1 MHSISGLRAFLG
13 FAILS
18 LIFFNSSLAIG
29 KEAELVYQ
37 QTNIE
42 ISNGKMTESHFYEIR
57 VNKREG
63 DKYAEIS
70 IGFQKKNKVYDIEA
84 AIFDRNGIEIRKLR
98 KSDITE
104 KSANSDVSFYTD
116 SYVKEFSMRHNEYP
130 YTLKYSYKLQ
140 CEQFWYIEDWLPILD
155 YEIPTTRAVLHITT
169 PKNYRISY
177 HATNVNKCKI
187 DSTAEQKFY
196 TWEASFNAAFKSEK
210 FSPPLSMFVPE
221 VDVEPEHFFY
231 EEEGFTRNWV
241 DIGNWDQQLIK
252 GLCDLTE
259 SEKLKVKDQVKD
271 IKDTLN
277 QIRQLFHYLQDVTP
291 YINVSIKTG
300 GHKPYPA
307 SYVAINKYGDCKA
320 LANYF
325 LACLQEINV
334 KAYYTLI
341 HAGDVINKTETDF
354 PSQQFNHVI
363 LFVPL
368 ASDTLWLDCTSDM
381 AFGYLGT
388 FTQNRLALVT
398 EPDRS
403 RFNLTPALTLKDV
416 LEQKII
422 KANLTP
428 GGDVKTDV
436 KCIYRGKKYE
446 TLFYLHSNIKDA
458 RKQEYLNKYFVE
470 NGFELDTFSLAL
482 PNRDS
487 TFMNLNYRASS
498 NQQLKVYGKE
508 TLLKIG
514 ELEVP
519 NIELPKARTLPVQ
532 VNYPI
537 YSVDTL
543 EYTVTNNY
551 KILSIP
557 ANISVITKYGEYKT
571 EFRND
576 NGKVKIY
583 KSLKIFAGNYPLE
596 EYGHFNSFINQVREN
611 ENSTYITLI
620 TL

>member
-1 MHSISGLRAFLG
+1 MHSNTGLR
-13 FAILS
+13 IYLS
-18 LIFFNSSLAIG
+18 FVIFFLFFIYSSLASG

-42 ISNGKMTESHFYEIR
+42 ISNGKMTETHFFEIR
-57 VNKREG
+57 INKREG

-70 IGFQKKNKVYDIEA
+70 IGFKKKNKVYDIEA
-84 AIFDRNGIEIRKLR
+84 AIFDKNGIEIRKLR
-98 KSDITE
+98 KNDIIE
-104 KSANSDVSFYTD
+104 KSASSDVSFYTD

-140 CEQFWYIEDWLPILD
+140 SDQFLFIENWSPVLD
-155 YEIPTTRAVLHITT
+155 FEIPTVKASLHITT
-169 PKNYRISY
+169 PKNYRLSY
-177 HATNVNKCKI
+177 HESNVNNRKI
-187 DSTAEQKFY
+187 DSTVEQKFY
-196 TWEASFNAAFKSEK
+196 SWEASYSATFKSEK
-210 FSPPLSMFVPE
+210 FSPPLELFTPE
-221 VDVEPEHFFY
+221 VSVVPEHFFY

-241 DIGNWDQQLIK
+241 DMGNWDQQLIK
-252 GLCDLTE
+252 GLCDLPET
-259 SEKLKVKDQVKD
+259 EKLKLKEQVKD
-271 IKDTLN
+271 LGDTVDK
-277 QIRQLFHYLQDVTP
+277 IRQLFHYLQDATRYVS
-291 YINVSIKTG
+291 VSIKTG

-307 SYVAINKYGDCKA
+307 SYVATNKYGDCKA

-341 HAGDVINKTETDF
+341 DAGDVINETETDF
-354 PSQQFNHVI
+354 PSPQFNHVI

-368 ASDTLWLDCTSDM
+368 AGDTLWLDCTSDL

-398 EPDRS
+398 EPDKS
-403 RFNLTPALTLKDV
+403 RFYLTPALTLNDV
-416 LEQKII
+416 RSQRTS
-422 KANLTP
+422 KATLTSA
-428 GGDVKTDV
+428 GILKTDV
-436 KCIYRGKKYE
+436 NCTYRGKKYE

-487 TFMNLNYRASS
+487 AFMNLNYRASS
-498 NQQLKVYGKE
+498 NQQLKVYGQE

-519 NIELPKARTLPVQ
+519 NIELPKVRTLPVQ

-537 YSVDTL
+537 YTIDSL
-543 EYTVTNNY
+543 EYTVANNY

-557 ANISVITKYGEYKT
+557 VNASVISKYGEYKT
-571 EFRND
+571 EFLND
-576 NGKVKIY
+576 KGKVKIY
-583 KSLKIFAGNYPLE
+583 KYLKIFAGNYPLK
-596 EYGHFNSFINQVREN
+596 EYSQFYSFINQVREN
-611 ENSTYITLI
+611 ENSTYITL
-620 TL
+620 TNL